1 MSKKENEEGV
11 IYTIPLKRVFIASV
25 KSRSPRAIRLLRSFL
40 QKHLKVEDIIITNEV
55 NEKIWGRGIEKPPR
69 RIRVKAVKSKEGTA
83 TVYLAEGE

>member
-1 MSKKENEEGV
+1 MSKKENEEGA

-25 KSRSPRAIRLLRSFL
+25 KSRSPRAIKLLRSFL

-55 NEKIWGRGIEKPPR
+55 NERIWGRGIEKPPR